1 MTTPDAF
8 TVRLLTEDGHPVGV
22 GVLVGD
28 RHILTCAHVVN
39 SALGLNANEQPKPDG
54 IVALDFPLLPTTP
67 RAMARID
74 LWLPPPRPGAA
85 GDDIAGLVLTDT
97 TPPTAQPIR
106 LAVDPARPGTRVRV
120 FGCPRGRPDGKWVEA
135 TVQGSVLGSR
145 VQLEARSAERVEQG
159 FSGSPVFDETIGQV
173 VGLIS
178 LVPAKVTERDS
189 YAIPAERLRQAWPTV
204 LGTTNRPRDELTILR
219 LRGPRFP
226 SEQDITERPDL
237 IVVTGDLAEH
247 ALPSEYRT
255 AVDNLTALAA
265 ALGVPR
271 RHVAIVPGAHD
282 VNRKACQAYFAERES
297 READPVPPYFPK
309 WNEFAAAFCEFYK
322 GASDAAFTPDEP
334 WTLFPMP
341 ELGVAVAGLNSTMAM
356 THRAEDDRGE
366 LGAAQLDWFAR
377 QANGP
382 LTIAAVYHQDCAL
395 PGADLRLH
403 GSTAGHELITIRR
416 PTVNPQPPPSAER
429 DDFFARVVEA
439 TRVRHPG
446 ATVTERPHEGYLRV
460 TSPRPGGITE
470 QWPVGVLTGPATED
484 AIREFATGVHAQFAS
499 RDPQVP
505 SELVHAGPAADPG
518 LTRLA
523 RQRGIRLRSLIE
535 YQGMLDQ
542 RALAHAQQER
552 LLTDRIYAEHLYV
565 PQRFRPAGD
574 NNEPRHNLLDQ
585 AVDWLAAD
593 SAQLLIVLGDFGRGK
608 TAFLRQLART
618 LPAELPGL
626 LPILVELR
634 ALEKAPTLEALLVLH
649 LASQGVPD
657 IDVAKLRYMVRSG
670 RLALLFDGFDELEL
684 RVGYDNAADY
694 LRILLASVTGQAKV
708 VMTSR
713 TQHFR
718 SNQQVLDV
726 RVSGSH
732 VVLLEDLSDDQIA
745 EFLTKLY
752 DGDRDRAQ
760 ARLALIQGIGNLHGL
775 AHNPRMLAFIAALD
789 DARLRAVKG
798 ELSAA
803 QLYGEIIDFWLSR
816 ETERHAHQRG
826 MPTLSKRERLD
837 ACTGL
842 ALRLWASK
850 DPTIALGDLSAEVSA
865 TLTGLAE
872 RGFSDEQASHSIGS
886 GSLLVR
892 TEDGAFAFVHQSV
905 MEWLVAA
912 AAAHDPRHTLILT
925 GRRMSRLMAEFY
937 ADLAG
942 HDTAR
947 AWTDAIL
954 ADDQATEVAK
964 QNALLIPGRVEH
976 PVAAVPE
983 RRATNLGGVDLRGY
997 DLDSANLYGA
1007 DLRFADLRGMRLRGT
1022 ILSGASLYGADLRGA
1037 RLTSCELY
1045 GAVLTGSRWDRAAVL
1060 DSLIDLAPELR
1071 AAAVHGRDRAD
1082 AMIAPQPRPYRV
1094 AYSPDGTLLAVA
1106 SYDFIEILD
1115 TDGYQS
1121 IRVLRPDADQ
1131 VESIAF
1137 SPDGTLLAVAA
1148 QTHEALVLDVTTG
1161 KIVNR
1166 LRGHGDPVNAVAFSP
1181 LGTEIAT
1188 ASVDGTA
1195 RTWHLAD
1202 GTSVVSP
1209 FKARAV
1215 RSVAYS
1221 ADGVRLAIGA
1231 DDGTAAIWDPPH
1243 RLTAIRYNS
1252 GVSAVAFSPDGTLLA
1267 TGQYFGLAS
1276 LVDAWSG
1283 AERATFPSSGGVVDL
1298 AFSPDGSLLVGAF
1311 IAGGAC
1317 VWDVTTQQILH
1328 KAPGDG
1334 TYGVAFTP
1342 DGTELAIT
1350 SPAQLSVLSLAN
1362 GTTTVVRRS
1371 EHRWAQ
1377 VEFLDGGSVK
1387 SKFEGEPFCDW
1398 DLAHGTPRRR
1408 GGETRSRT
1416 AVSRD
1421 RSQIALANE
1430 GGVSIHNVDRASVM
1444 AELRPVHVGVVNDL
1458 GFSPDGRLLVTASQ
1472 DGTFRLWDRSRAVAE
1487 TTAPGVPGPAT
1498 AVTFTPDGTHVM
1510 IGSGDGGIRD
1520 WDISQFTGVRRLV
1533 GRLTKPPRPED
1544 RLKAHAGAVH
1554 ALTFSDD
1561 GSLLASGSADGTAM
1575 LWTGDLRPVATIRGH
1590 LGPVRAVAFSPDN
1603 TRLATAC
1610 EDRTVRIWD
1619 ITAVTVPRLVMT
1631 LLDLPDGGYAT
1642 LLPDGRYKLHGDPA
1656 GHLWWAM
1663 KLCRFAPGELDDHV
1677 PALTRLPDDAPL

>member
-1 MTTPDAF
+1 MTSPDAF
-8 TVRLLTEDGHPVGV
+8 TVRLLTEGGTPVGI

-28 RHILTCAHVVN
+28 RHVLTCAHVVN
-39 SALGLNANEQPKPDG
+39 AALGLNANEQPKPDG
-54 IVALDFPLLPTTP
+54 SVTLDFPLLPTTP
-67 RAMARID
+67 RAAATID

-85 GDDIAGLVLTDT
+85 GDDIAGLVLTQV
-97 TPPTAQPIR
+97 PAAAKPVR

-178 LVPAKVTERDS
+178 LVPTKVTERDS

-204 LGTTNRPRDELTILR
+204 LGTPDRPRDELTILR

-226 SEQDITERPDL
+226 SANEITGRPDL

-247 ALPSEYRT
+247 ALPSEYHT

-322 GASDAAFTPDEP
+322 GATDAAFTPDEP

-341 ELGVAVAGLNSTMAM
+341 DLGVVVAGMNSTMAM

-366 LGAAQLDWFAR
+366 LGAAQLGWFAR
-377 QANGP
+377 QATSP

-395 PGADLRLH
+395 PDADLTLH
-403 GSTAGHELITIRR
+403 GRSGHELITIRR
-416 PTVNPQPPPSAER
+416 PPVNTQPPPPTER

-439 TRVRHPG
+439 TRVRYPG
-446 ATVTERPHEGYLRV
+446 ASVTERPHEGYLRV
-460 TSPRPGGITE
+460 TSPQLGGITE

-505 SELVHAGPAADPG
+505 SELVHDGPAAEPG

-523 RQRGIRLRSLIE
+523 RQQGVRLRSLIE
-535 YQGMLDQ
+535 YQGMLDL
-542 RALAHAQQER
+542 RPLAQAQSER
-552 LLTDRIYAEHLYV
+552 LATDRIYAEHLYV
-565 PQRFRPAGD
+565 SQRFRLVND
-574 NNEPRHNLLDQ
+574 KEPRQELIDQ

-593 SAQLLIVLGDFGRGK
+593 SAQLLLVLGDFGRGK

-726 RVSGSH
+726 RVNGSH
-732 VVLLEDLSDDQIA
+732 VVVLEELSDDQIA

-752 DGDRDRAQ
+752 DGDRDRAR
-760 ARLALIQGIGNLHGL
+760 ARLALIRGIGNLHGL
-775 AHNPRMLAFIAALD
+775 AHNPRMLAFIAGLD

-803 QLYGEIIDFWLSR
+803 QLYGEIIDFWLST

-837 ACTGL
+837 ACTAL

-872 RGFSDEQASHSIGS
+872 RGFSDEQTSHSIGS

-892 TEDGAFAFVHQSV
+892 TEDDAFAFVHQSV

-912 AAAHDPRHTLILT
+912 AAANDPQHTLILI

-942 HDTAR
+942 HETAR
-947 AWTDAIL
+947 AWADAIL

-964 QNALLIPGRVEH
+964 QNALMIPGRVERQ
-976 PVAAVPE
+976 PAAGE
-983 RRATNLGGVDLRGY
+983 RRAPSLGGVDLRGQ
-997 DLDSANLYGA
+997 DLNYADLSHA
-1007 DLRFADLRGMRLRGT
+1007 DLRGADLRGMRLRGT
-1022 ILSGASLYGADLRGA
+1022 VLSGADLTGADLRGA
-1037 RLTSCELY
+1037 RLTSCELD
-1045 GAVLTGSRWDRAAVL
+1045 GAVLTDSRWERAAILGSTVGY
-1060 DSLIDLAPELR
+1060 APELR
-1071 AAAVHGRDRAD
+1071 AAAVPGRDRANT
-1082 AMIAPQPRPYRV
+1082 MFWPQSRPYRV

-1106 SYDFIEILD
+1106 SFDFIEILD
-1115 TDGYQS
+1115 TDGYQT
-1121 IRVLRPDADQ
+1121 IRVLRPDAGQ
-1131 VESIAF
+1131 VKSIAF
-1137 SPDGTLLAVAA
+1137 SPDGTLLAMAA
-1148 QTHEALVLDVTTG
+1148 GTHEALVLDVATG
-1161 KIVNR
+1161 EVVNR
-1166 LRGHGDPVNAVAFSP
+1166 LRGHEGVVNAVAFSP

-1188 ASVDGTA
+1188 AADGTA
-1195 RTWHLAD
+1195 RAWDLSD
-1202 GTSVVSP
+1202 GNSVV
-1209 FKARAV
+1209 FAHKGGAML
-1215 RSVAYS
+1215 SVAYS
-1221 ADGVRLAIGA
+1221 PDGTRLATGSADGTVG
-1231 DDGTAAIWDPPH
+1231 IWDDPA
-1243 RLTAIRYNS
+1243 RVTLARNLFD
-1252 GVSAVAFSPDGTLLA
+1252 VSAVAFSPDGTLLA
-1267 TGQYFGLAS
+1267 AGQFMGITS
-1276 LVDAWSG
+1276 LLDAASG
-1283 AERATFPSSGGVVDL
+1283 AERAGLPLSSGSVVDL
-1298 AFSPDGSLLVGAF
+1298 TFSPDGRLLAGARDS
-1311 IAGGAC
+1311 AGAC
-1317 VWDVTTQQILH
+1317 VWDVATQQIVRTQSNLVVH
-1328 KAPGDG
+1328 GI
-1334 TYGVAFTP
+1334 AFTP
-1342 DGTELAIT
+1342 DGTELAIA
-1350 SPAQLSVLSLAN
+1350 SDAQLSILNLAN
-1362 GTTTVVRRS
+1362 GATTIVRKSKR
-1371 EHRWAQ
+1371 RWAQ
-1377 VEFLDGGSVK
+1377 VEFMNDGSVR
-1387 SKFEGEPFCDW
+1387 STFEGEPSCDW
-1398 DLAHGTPRRR
+1398 DLAYGTP
-1408 GGETRSRT
+1408 GGLSGEGRYRT

-1421 RSQIALANE
+1421 GSRIALADQS
-1430 GGVSIHNVDRASVM
+1430 GVGIYNMRGTSAR
-1444 AELRPVHVGVVNDL
+1444 AELRPADVGVVNDL
-1458 GFSPDGRLLVTASQ
+1458 AFSPDGRLLVTASQ
-1472 DGTFRLWDRSRAVAE
+1472 DGKFRLRDRFRALAE
-1487 TTAPGVPGPAT
+1487 TTALSAPGPAT
-1498 AVTFTPDGTHVM
+1498 AVTFGPDGTHVM
-1510 IGSGDGGIRD
+1510 IGSGDGGIRY
-1520 WDISQFTGVRRLV
+1520 WDVSQFTGVLRLV
-1533 GRLTKPPRPED
+1533 GRLTKPPRPEN
-1544 RLKAHAGAVH
+1544 RQKIHADAVH
-1554 ALTFSDD
+1554 ALAFSDD
-1561 GSLLASGSADGTAM
+1561 GSLLASASADGTAM
-1575 LWTGDLRPVATIRGH
+1575 LWTSNLRHVATIRGH
-1590 LGPVRAVAFSPDN
+1590 LGPVRSVAFSPN
-1603 TRLATAC
+1603 KTRLATAC

-1619 ITAVTVPRLVMT
+1619 ITAITVPQLVMT
-1631 LLDLPDGGYAT
+1631 LIDLPDDGYAT
-1642 LLPDGRYKLHGDPA
+1642 LLPDGRYKLSGDP
-1656 GHLWWAM
+1656 GSTLWWAM
-1663 KLCRFAPGELDDHV
+1663 KLCRFAPGELDDYV